1 MMRLKDKVAIV
12 SGGGQGIGEGIVK
25 CLAEEGADVA
35 IVDLNGD
42 NAEKVTASVKS
53 LGRKALAIQADATD
67 REKVEQAVQKA
78 IDSFGEIDILVNN
91 VGGADRRTLEKA
103 FAFGDELGAHI
114 LDMMSLA
121 NEEEWDRSYAVNL
134 KSHFL
139 MSRAVAPHMVKRK
152 SGRIINISSQAGKDP
167 DPMNMPYG
175 TFKGAVVTFT
185 HALARLLAG
194 ENITVNCIL
203 PGLIYTPLWETYATL
218 LTHANPQLKGM
229 SPRDMFL
236 KTQVSQVPLGRE
248 QTVEDIG
255 RAVVYFSSE
264 DGKNITGQSLMVN
277 GGQVMD

>member
-1 MMRLKDKVAIV
+1 MRLKDKVAIV

-35 IVDLNGD
+35 IIDINGD
-42 NAEKVTASVKS
+42 NAEKVAEGVKS

-67 REKVEQAVQKA
+67 NQQVEKA
-78 IDSFGEIDILVNN
+78 IKNVINTFGRIDILVNN
-91 VGGADRRTLEKA
+91 VGGADRKTLEKA
-103 FAFGDELGAHI
+103 FALGDELGSHM
-114 LDMMSLA
+114 LDMMALA
-121 NEEEWDRSYAVNL
+121 NEEEWDRSYAINL

-139 MSRAVAPHMVKRK
+139 MSRAVAPHMVERK

-185 HALARLLAG
+185 HALARLLSG
-194 ENITVNCIL
+194 DNINVNCIL
-203 PGLIYTPLWETYATL
+203 PGLIYTPLWEKYASL
-218 LTHANPQLKGM
+218 LTHADPRLKGM

-236 KTQVSQVPLGRE
+236 QTQVSHVPLGRE

-255 RAVVYFSSE
+255 RAVVYFASE